1 MVSGNIVARVKIV
14 SVMTTAAR
22 GGGEYAAVDL
32 LDALGRRGHDVVMLS
47 NVAEIADGTAVPV
60 RPIDLGPKLSRR
72 SAASLAARA
81 PLVLRA
87 LRAALEREAPYDV
100 LLVHYKKEQL
110 LAPWLP
116 RRLRRTLAW
125 AEWGP
130 VPRQLRSGA
139 PNALFR
145 RAARDVAAVLAVSAG
160 TRDSLVEAGIDG
172 AIVAVVPNVMDLDA
186 VRFDPAARARVRGEL
201 GIPPGAFTVGCVSRL
216 HPKKPID
223 VLIGAASALG
233 PDVHLLIAGDGDAE
247 SNLKALGASL
257 LGDRAH
263 FLPTPHR
270 AIADVLS
277 ALDVSVFCPSPTE
290 GAPRAVIYAMEAS
303 RPVVATGPEGV
314 ADMIEPGMGEIALP
328 EHDVA
333 ATAAV
338 LAAYRDDPERVAR
351 EGARGRALAV
361 ERYDGARIAERIEA
375 LLTRAD
381 GVGPSAAG

>member
-1 MVSGNIVARVKIV
+1 VKIV

-32 LDALGRRGHDVVMLS
+32 LDALARRGHDCVMLS
-47 NVAEIADGTAVPV
+47 NVPDIADGTRVPV

-72 SAASLAARA
+72 SAASLTLRA

-87 LRAALEREAPYDV
+87 LRTALERESPYDV

-116 RRLRRTLAW
+116 ARLRPKLAW

-130 VPRQLRSGA
+130 VPRQLRGGP

-145 RAARDVAAVLAVSAG
+145 RAARDVGAVLAVSAG
-160 TRDSLVEAGIDG
+160 TRDSLVEAGIDA
-172 AIVAVVPNVMDLDA
+172 AIVEVVPNVMDLDA

-201 GIPPGAFTVGCVSRL
+201 GIPEGAFTVGCVSRL

-223 VLIGAASALG
+223 VLIRATAALG
-233 PDVHLLIAGDGDAE
+233 DDVHLLIAGDGEAE
-247 SNLKALGASL
+247 AGLRALGASL

-290 GAPRAVIYAMEAS
+290 GAPRAVIYAMEAG
-303 RPVVATGPEGV
+303 RPVVSTGPEGV
-314 ADMIEPGMGEIALP
+314 WDMIEPGMGEIAP
-328 EHDVA
+328 VEHDDA
-333 ATAAV
+333 SLAAV
-338 LAAYRDDPERVAR
+338 LAGYRDDPARVAR
-351 EGARGRALAV
+351 EGARGRELAE
-361 ERYDGARIAERIEA
+361 ERYDGARIAQRIEA
-375 LLTRAD
+375 LLT
-381 GVGPSAAG
+381 G

>member
-1 MVSGNIVARVKIV
+1 VKIV

-32 LDALGRRGHDVVMLS
+32 LDALVRRGHDCVMLS
-47 NVAEIADGTAVPV
+47 NVPDIAEGTRVPV

-72 SAASLAARA
+72 SAASLTVKA
-81 PLVLRA
+81 PLVLRS

-116 RRLRRTLAW
+116 RRLRPTLVW

-130 VPRQLRSGA
+130 VPRQLRAGA
-139 PNALFR
+139 PNRLFR
-145 RAARDVAAVLAVSAG
+145 RAARDVGAVLAVSAG
-160 TRDSLVEAGIDG
+160 TKDSLVAAGIDA
-172 AIVAVVPNVMDLDA
+172 AIVEVVPNVMDLDA
-186 VRFDPAARARVRGEL
+186 VRFSAQARARVRAEL
-201 GIPPGAFTVGCVSRL
+201 GIPEGAFTVGCVSRL

-223 VLIGAASALG
+223 VLIRAAAALG
-233 PDVHLLIAGDGDAE
+233 PDVHLLIAGDGE
-247 SNLKALGASL
+247 SESELKALGATL

-303 RPVVATGPEGV
+303 RPVVSTGPEGV
-314 ADMIEPGMGEIALP
+314 ADMIEPGMGAIAP
-328 EHDVA
+328 VEHDVA
-333 ATAAV
+333 SLTAV
-338 LAAYRDDPERVAR
+338 LAAYRDDPDRVAR
-351 EGARGRALAV
+351 EGARGRELAE
-361 ERYDGARIAERIEA
+361 ERYDGAVVARRIEE
-375 LLTRAD
+375 LLARA
-381 GVGPSAAG
+381 GAGGRS

>member
-1 MVSGNIVARVKIV
+1 VRPLKII
-14 SVMTTAAR
+14 SVMTTASR

-32 LDALGRRGHDVVMLS
+32 LDALIRRGHDCTMMS
-47 NVAEIADGTAVPV
+47 NVATIADGTAVPV
-60 RPIDLGPKLSRR
+60 VPIDLGPKLARR
-72 SAASLAARA
+72 SAVSLTARA
-81 PLVLRA
+81 PRVLRT
-87 LRAALEREAPYDV
+87 LRTALERQAPYDV

-116 RRLRRTLAW
+116 RRLRPTLAW

-139 PNALFR
+139 PNVLFR
-145 RAARDVAAVLAVSAG
+145 RAARDVGAVLAVSAG
-160 TRDSLVEAGIDG
+160 TRDSLIDAGIAGD
-172 AIVAVVPNVMDLDA
+172 IIAVVPNVMDLSA
-186 VRFDPAARARVRGEL
+186 VTFDGAARARVRAEL
-201 GIPPGAFTVGCVSRL
+201 GIPADAFTVGCVSRF

-223 VLIGAASALG
+223 VLIRAAAQLG
-233 PDVHLLIAGDGDAE
+233 PDAHLLLAGDGETEAE
-247 SNLKALGASL
+247 LRALGASL

-270 AIADVLS
+270 AIGEVLS

-314 ADMIEPGMGEIALP
+314 ADMVEPGMGEIALP

-338 LAAYRDDPERVAR
+338 LAGYRDDPERVRR
-351 EGARGRALAV
+351 EGAEGRRLAE
-361 ERYDGARIAERIEA
+361 ERYDGDKIAARIEE
-375 LLTRAD
+375 LLVRA
-381 GVGPSAAG
+381 GAGGASR

>member
-1 MVSGNIVARVKIV
+1 VRPLKIV
-14 SVMTTAAR
+14 SVMTTASR

-32 LDALGRRGHDVVMLS
+32 LDALIRRGHDCTMLS
-47 NVAEIADGTAVPV
+47 NVPTIADGTAVPV
-60 RPIDLGPKLSRR
+60 VPIDLGPKLARR
-72 SAASLAARA
+72 SAASLTARA

-87 LRAALEREAPYDV
+87 LRTALARQAPYDV

-116 RRLRRTLAW
+116 RRLRPTLAW

-130 VPRQLRSGA
+130 VPRRLRSGA
-139 PNALFR
+139 PNVLFR
-145 RAARDVAAVLAVSAG
+145 RAARDVGAVLAVSAG
-160 TRDSLVEAGIDG
+160 TRESLIAAGIAGDL
-172 AIVAVVPNVMDLDA
+172 VAVVPNVMDLNAVTFDA
-186 VRFDPAARARVRGEL
+186 AGRARVRAEL
-201 GIPPGAFTVGCVSRL
+201 GIPVDAFTVGCVSRF

-223 VLIGAASALG
+223 VLIRAAAELG
-233 PDVHLLIAGDGDAE
+233 PDAHLLLAGDGETEAE
-247 SNLKALGASL
+247 LRALGASL

-270 AIADVLS
+270 AIGEVLS

-333 ATAAV
+333 ATTAI
-338 LAAYRDDPERVAR
+338 LAGYRDDPERVRR
-351 EGARGRALAV
+351 EGAQGRRLAE
-361 ERYDGARIAERIEA
+361 ERYDGDKIAVRIEE
-375 LLTRAD
+375 LLIRA
-381 GVGPSAAG
+381 GAGAGGGGAAR

>member
-1 MVSGNIVARVKIV
+1 MKIV

-32 LDALGRRGHDVVMLS
+32 LDAMIERGHDCVMLS
-47 NVAEIADGTAVPV
+47 NVPEIAEGTRVPV

-72 SAASLAARA
+72 SAASLTAKA

-87 LRAALEREAPYDV
+87 LKAALEREAPYDV

-116 RRLRRTLAW
+116 RRLRPTLAW

-130 VPRQLRSGA
+130 VPRQLRRGA
-139 PNALFR
+139 PNAVYR
-145 RAARDVAAVLAVSAG
+145 RAARDVGVILAVSAG
-160 TRDSLVEAGIDG
+160 TKESVVEAGID
-172 AIVAVVPNVMDLDA
+172 AAKVAVVPNVMDLDA
-186 VRFDPAARARVRGEL
+186 VRFSAQARARVRGEL
-201 GIPPGAFTVGCVSRL
+201 GIPPKAFTVGCVSRL

-223 VLIGAASALG
+223 VLIRAAADLG
-233 PDVHLLIAGDGDAE
+233 PAAHVLIAGDGEAE
-247 SNLKALGASL
+247 GELKALGASL

-277 ALDVSVFCPSPTE
+277 AIDVSVFCPSPTE

-303 RPVVATGPEGV
+303 RPVVSTGPEGV
-314 ADMIEPGMGEIALP
+314 ADMIEPGMGEIAP
-328 EHDVA
+328 VEHDA
-333 ATAAV
+333 SSLAAV
-338 LAAYRDDPERVAR
+338 LAAYRDDPDRVAR
-351 EGARGRALAV
+351 EGARGRALAE
-361 ERYDGARIAERIEA
+361 ERYDGTVIAARIEQLLER
-375 LLTRAD
+375 
-381 GVGPSAAG
+381 

>member
-1 MVSGNIVARVKIV
+1 VKIV

-32 LDALGRRGHDVVMLS
+32 LDALVRRGHDCVMLS
-47 NVAEIADGTAVPV
+47 NVADIAEGTRVPV
-60 RPIDLGPKLSRR
+60 RAIDLGPKLSRR
-72 SAASLAARA
+72 SAASLTAKA
-81 PLVLRA
+81 PLVLRS

-116 RRLRRTLAW
+116 RRLRPTLVW

-139 PNALFR
+139 PNRIFR
-145 RAARDVAAVLAVSAG
+145 RAARDVGAVLAVSAG
-160 TRDSLVEAGIDG
+160 TKDSLVEAGIDA
-172 AIVAVVPNVMDLDA
+172 AIVDVVPNVMDVDA
-186 VRFDPAARARVRGEL
+186 VRFSAPARARVRAEL
-201 GIPPGAFTVGCVSRL
+201 GIPEGAFTVGCVSRL

-223 VLIGAASALG
+223 VLIRAAAALG
-233 PDVHLLIAGDGDAE
+233 PDVHLLIAGDGE
-247 SNLKALGASL
+247 SEAGLQALGTSL
-257 LGDRAH
+257 LGERAH

-303 RPVVATGPEGV
+303 RPVVSTGPEGV
-314 ADMIEPGMGEIALP
+314 ADMIEPGMGEIAP
-328 EHDVA
+328 VEHDVA
-333 ATAAV
+333 SLTAV

-351 EGARGRALAV
+351 EGARGRELAE
-361 ERYDGARIAERIEA
+361 ERYDGAAVARRIEA
-375 LLTRAD
+375 LLARA
-381 GVGPSAAG
+381 GAGAASGSGG

>member
-1 MVSGNIVARVKIV
+1 VKIV

-32 LDALGRRGHDVVMLS
+32 LDALGRRGHDVVLLS
-47 NVAEIADGTAVPV
+47 NVSDIADGTAVPV

-72 SAASLAARA
+72 SAVSLTAKA

-116 RRLRRTLAW
+116 KRLRPLLVW

-130 VPRQLRSGA
+130 VPRQLRGGA
-139 PNALFR
+139 PNVLFR
-145 RAARDVAAVLAVSAG
+145 RAARDVGAILAVSAG
-160 TRDSLVEAGIDG
+160 TKDSLVEAGIEADL
-172 AIVAVVPNVMDLDA
+172 VDVVPNVMDLNA
-186 VRFDPAARARVRGEL
+186 VRFSADARARVRGEL
-201 GIPPGAFTVGCVSRL
+201 GIPEGAFTPGCVSRL

-223 VLIGAASALG
+223 VLIRATAALG
-233 PDVHLLIAGDGDAE
+233 DDAHLLIAGDGETE
-247 SNLKALGASL
+247 SELKALGASL
-257 LGDRAH
+257 MGDRAH

-277 ALDVSVFCPSPTE
+277 AMDVSVFCPSPTE

-303 RPVVATGPEGV
+303 RPVVSTGPEGV
-314 ADMIEPGMGEIALP
+314 WDMIEPGMGEIAP
-328 EHDVA
+328 VEHDVA
-333 ATAAV
+333 SLTGV

-351 EGARGRALAV
+351 EGAAGRALAE
-361 ERYDGARIAERIEA
+361 ERYDGEKIAARIEH
-375 LLTRAD
+375 LLTR
-381 GVGPSAAG
+381 